1 MKIAAYC
8 RVSTSKEEQLDSLEN
23 QKAFFTA
30 YASRNGYELV
40 RLYADEG
47 ISGTSLKNR
56 DAFNRM
62 MRDAREGLFSMVAVK
77 DVSRLARN
85 TVDFLVSI
93 RQLRASGITVLFLN
107 SNMDSLGDSEFVLT
121 IFGALAQEESANISK
136 RTKFGKRINA
146 EKGRVPQRIF
156 GYDRV
161 DNFTLSIN
169 PVEARIVRRIFYLYN
184 EQGLGCR
191 SISLTLNQEQAR
203 TKLGSDWNARA
214 VRRVLT
220 NPIYSGV
227 LMNHKYEI
235 QDYLTGKQVSLPK
248 EEHFSH
254 ERPSWAIVSPEVFQ
268 RTQEIL
274 ESRRIQYGSGEPFR
288 QGRYSSKHLFS
299 TLIKCQHCGRSF
311 CRKTY
316 TYANTRIYWHCSTND
331 HYTAQQCDNK
341 VSVDE
346 PELLEQLRAYLSS
359 LIRDPDA
366 FAAGILS
373 HLEASLPQEDT
384 ATSDRQAL
392 EQQRT
397 QLIRRR
403 DRFQE
408 MYANDLMTLDTLKE
422 KVQAI
427 EKQLADLNTDFARME
442 QSDGLRRSGQS
453 IAAEYAPQIRRFL
466 NLETV
471 TNTELRRI
479 VDHIS
484 VNKNG
489 TVKIVLKELQTFE
502 KQPKPPA

>member
-62 MRDAREGLFSMVAVK
+62 MLDAQKNLFSMVVVK
-77 DVSRLARN
+77 DISRLARN

-93 RQLRASGITVLFLN
+93 RQLKALGITVLFLN
-107 SNMDSLGDSEFVLT
+107 ANMDSLGDSEFVLT
-121 IFGALAQEESANISK
+121 IFGAMAQEESANISK

-156 GYDRV
+156 GYDRI

-169 PVEARIVRRIFYLYN
+169 PEEARIVRRIFYLYN

-191 SISLTLNQEQAR
+191 SISLTLNREQAK
-203 TKLGSDWNARA
+203 TKLGGDWNARA

-227 LMNHKYEI
+227 LINHKYEI
-235 QDYLTGKQVSLPK
+235 QDYLTGKQVSLP
-248 EEHFSH
+248 EDEHFFH
-254 ERPSWAIVSPEVFQ
+254 ERPSWAIVSAAVFR

-274 ESRRIQYGSGEPFR
+274 ESRRVQYDSGEPFR
-288 QGRYSSKHLFS
+288 QGRYSGKHLFS
-299 TLIKCQHCGRSF
+299 TLIKCEHCGRSF

-316 TYANTRIYWHCSTND
+316 TYANTRVYWHCATND
-331 HYTAQQCDNK
+331 HYTAQRCDNT
-341 VSVDE
+341 VSLDE
-346 PELLEQLRAYLSS
+346 PELLEQLRTYLFSQ
-359 LIRDPDA
+359 IRDPDA
-366 FAAGILS
+366 FVAGILS
-373 HLEASLPQEDT
+373 DLEASLPQGD
-384 ATSDRQAL
+384 ASASGRQML

-397 QLIRRR
+397 HLIRRR

-408 MYANDLMTLDTLKE
+408 MYANDLISLDALKE

-427 EKQLADLNTDFARME
+427 EKQLAGLDIDLARGE
-442 QSDGLRRSGQS
+442 QPHRLKCNGQFISDAYTQ
-453 IAAEYAPQIRRFL
+453 EIRRFL
-466 NLETV
+466 DLETV

-479 VDHIS
+479 VDHIR

-489 TVKIVLKELQTFE
+489 VVGIVLKKLQN
-502 KQPKPPA
+502 PAK

>member
-56 DAFNRM
+56 DEFNRM
-62 MRDAREGLFSMVAVK
+62 MHDAQKNLFSMVVVK
-77 DVSRLARN
+77 DISRLARN

-93 RQLRASGITVLFLN
+93 RQLKALGITVLFLN
-107 SNMDSLGDSEFVLT
+107 ANMDSLGDSEFVLT
-121 IFGALAQEESANISK
+121 IFGAMAQEESANISK

-156 GYDRV
+156 GYDRI

-169 PVEARIVRRIFYLYN
+169 PEEARIVRRIFYLYA

-191 SISLTLNQEQAR
+191 SISLTLNREQAK

-227 LMNHKYEI
+227 LINHKYEI
-235 QDYLTGKQVSLPK
+235 QDYLTGKQVSLP
-248 EEHFSH
+248 EDEHFFH
-254 ERPSWAIVSPEVFQ
+254 ERPSWAIVSPAVFQ

-274 ESRRIQYGSGEPFR
+274 ESRRIQYDSGEPFR
-288 QGRYSSKHLFS
+288 QGRYSGKHLFS
-299 TLIKCQHCGRSF
+299 TLIKCEHCGRSF

-316 TYANTRIYWHCSTND
+316 TYANTRVYWHCATND
-331 HYTAQQCDNK
+331 HYTAQRCDNT
-341 VSVDE
+341 VSLDE
-346 PELLEQLRAYLSS
+346 PELLEQLRTYLFSQ
-359 LIRDPDA
+359 IRDPDA
-366 FAAGILS
+366 FVAGILS
-373 HLEASLPQEDT
+373 DLEASLPQGD
-384 ATSDRQAL
+384 ASASDRQML

-397 QLIRRR
+397 HLIRRR

-408 MYANDLMTLDTLKE
+408 MYANDLISLDALKE
-422 KVQAI
+422 KVRAI
-427 EKQLADLNTDFARME
+427 EKQLAGLDIDLARRK
-442 QSDGLRRSGQS
+442 QPHRLKCNGQS
-453 IAAEYAPQIRRFL
+453 ISDAYTQEIRRFL
-466 NLETV
+466 DLETV
-471 TNTELRRI
+471 TNAELRRI
-479 VDHIS
+479 VDHIR

-489 TVKIVLKELQTFE
+489 LVGIVLKKLQN
-502 KQPKPPA
+502 PAK

>member
-56 DAFNRM
+56 DEFNRM
-62 MRDAREGLFSMVAVK
+62 MRDAQEGLFSMVAVK

-93 RQLRASGITVLFLN
+93 RQLRAFGITVFFLN
-107 SNMDSLGDSEFVLT
+107 ANMDSLGDSEFVLT

-156 GYDRV
+156 GYDRI

-169 PVEARIVRRIFYLYN
+169 PEEARIVRRIFYLYN

-191 SISLTLNQEQAR
+191 SISLTLNREQAR

-214 VRRVLT
+214 VRRVLS

-227 LMNHKYEI
+227 LINHKYEI

-254 ERPSWAIVSPEVFQ
+254 ERPYWAIVSPEVFQ
-268 RTQEIL
+268 RAQEIL
-274 ESRRIQYGSGEPFR
+274 KSRRIQYDSGEPFR

-299 TLIKCQHCGRSF
+299 TLIKCEHCGRSF

-316 TYANTRIYWHCSTND
+316 TYANTRVYWHCSTND
-331 HYTAQQCDNK
+331 HYTAQRCDNT
-341 VSVDE
+341 VSLDE
-346 PELLEQLRAYLSS
+346 PELLEQLRNYLSS
-359 LIRDPDA
+359 LIQDLDA
-366 FAAGILS
+366 FVAGILS
-373 HLEASLPQEDT
+373 ELEASLPH
-384 ATSDRQAL
+384 ASGSDRQAL

-397 QLIRRR
+397 HLIRRR

-408 MYANDLMTLDTLKE
+408 MYANDLITLDALKE

-427 EKQLADLNTDFARME
+427 EKQLAGLDTDFARIE
-442 QSDGLRRSGQS
+442 QSDRLKRNGQS
-453 IAAEYAPQIRRFL
+453 IAAEYAQEIRRFL
-466 NLETV
+466 DLETV

-479 VDHIS
+479 VDHIR

-489 TVKIVLKELQTFE
+489 TVRIVLKKLQDLG
-502 KQPKPPA
+502 A

>member
-62 MRDAREGLFSMVAVK
+62 MRDAQEGLFSMVVVK
-77 DVSRLARN
+77 DISRLARN

-93 RQLRASGITVLFLN
+93 RQLRALGITVLFLN
-107 SNMDSLGDSEFVLT
+107 ANMDSLGDSEFVLT
-121 IFGALAQEESANISK
+121 IFGAMAQEESANISK

-146 EKGRVPQRIF
+146 EKGRVPQRLF
-156 GYDRV
+156 GYDRI

-169 PVEARIVRRIFYLYN
+169 PEEARIVRRIFYLYN

-191 SISLTLNQEQAR
+191 SISLTLNREQAK

-214 VRRVLT
+214 VRRILT

-227 LMNHKYEI
+227 LINHKYEI

-248 EEHFSH
+248 QEHFSH
-254 ERPSWAIVSPEVFQ
+254 ERPAWAIVSPEIFQ

-274 ESRRIQYGSGEPFR
+274 ESRRIQYDSGEPFR

-316 TYANTRIYWHCSTND
+316 TYANTRVYWHCSTND
-331 HYTAQQCDNK
+331 HYTVQRCDNT
-341 VSVDE
+341 VSLDE
-346 PELLEQLRAYLSS
+346 PELLEHLRAYLSS
-359 LIRDPDA
+359 QIQDSDA
-366 FAAGILS
+366 FVAGVLS
-373 HLEASLPQEDT
+373 QLEASLPQED
-384 ATSDRQAL
+384 ASVSDRQAL

-397 QLIRRR
+397 HLLRRQA
-403 DRFQE
+403 RFQE
-408 MYANDLMTLDTLKE
+408 MYANDLISMETLKE
-422 KVQAI
+422 KVQAM
-427 EKQLADLNTDFARME
+427 ENQLAGLEAALARME
-442 QSDGLRRSGQS
+442 QSARPKSSGQT
-453 IAAEYAPQIRRFL
+453 IAPEYTQEIRRFL

-489 TVKIVLKELQTFE
+489 TVRIVLKKLQNLE
-502 KQPKPPA
+502 K

>member
-56 DAFNRM
+56 DEFNRM
-62 MRDAREGLFSMVAVK
+62 MRDAQEGLFSMVAVK

-93 RQLRASGITVLFLN
+93 RQLRALGITVLFLN
-107 SNMDSLGDSEFVLT
+107 ANMDSLGDSEFVLT
-121 IFGALAQEESANISK
+121 IFGAMAQEESANISK

-146 EKGRVPQRIF
+146 EKGRVPQRLF
-156 GYDRV
+156 GYDRI

-169 PVEARIVRRIFYLYN
+169 PEEARIVRRIFYLYN

-191 SISLTLNQEQAR
+191 SISLTLNREQAK

-214 VRRVLT
+214 VRRILT

-227 LMNHKYEI
+227 LINHKYEI
-235 QDYLTGKQVSLPK
+235 QNYLTGKQVSLPK
-248 EEHFSH
+248 QEHFSH
-254 ERPSWAIVSPEVFQ
+254 ERPAWAIVSPEVFQ

-274 ESRRIQYGSGEPFR
+274 ESRRIQYDSGEPFR

-316 TYANTRIYWHCSTND
+316 TYANTRVYWHCSTND
-331 HYTAQQCDNK
+331 HYTAQRCDNT
-341 VSVDE
+341 VSLDE

-359 LIRDPDA
+359 QIQDSDA
-366 FAAGILS
+366 FVAGVLS
-373 HLEASLPQEDT
+373 QLEASLPQGDT
-384 ATSDRQAL
+384 SMPDRQAL

-397 QLIRRR
+397 HLIRRR
-403 DRFQE
+403 ERFQE
-408 MYANDLMTLDTLKE
+408 MYANDLISMETLKE
-422 KVQAI
+422 KVQTM
-427 EKQLADLNTDFARME
+427 EKQLAGLEAALARME
-442 QSDGLRRSGQS
+442 QSERLKPSGQT
-453 IAAEYAPQIRRFL
+453 ITPEYAQEIRRFL

-489 TVKIVLKELQTFE
+489 TVRIVLKKLQNLE
-502 KQPKPPA
+502 K

>member
-1 MKIAAYC
+1 MNIAAYC

-30 YASRNGYELV
+30 YASRNGHVLV

-56 DAFNRM
+56 DEFNRM

-93 RQLRASGITVLFLN
+93 RQLRALGITVLFLN
-107 SNMDSLGDSEFVLT
+107 ADMDSLGDSEFVLT
-121 IFGALAQEESANISK
+121 IFGAMAQEESANISK

-146 EKGRVPQRIF
+146 EKGRVPQRLF

-169 PVEARIVRRIFYLYN
+169 PEEARIVRRIFYLYN

-191 SISLTLNQEQAR
+191 SISLTLNREQAK

-227 LMNHKYEI
+227 LINHKYEI
-235 QDYLTGKQVSLPK
+235 QDYLTGKQVSLP
-248 EEHFSH
+248 EEAHFSH
-254 ERPSWAIVSPEVFQ
+254 PRPAWAIVSPEVFQ
-268 RTQEIL
+268 RAQEIL
-274 ESRRIQYGSGEPFR
+274 ESRRIQYDSGKPFR
-288 QGRYSSKHLFS
+288 QGRYSGKHLFS

-316 TYANTRIYWHCSTND
+316 TYANTRVYWHCSTND
-331 HYTAQQCDNK
+331 HYTAQRCDNT
-341 VSVDE
+341 VSLDE

-359 LIRDPDA
+359 LIQDPDV
-366 FAAGILS
+366 FVAGILS
-373 HLEASLPQEDT
+373 DLEAALPH
-384 ATSDRQAL
+384 ASGSGRQAL

-397 QLIRRR
+397 HLLRRR

-408 MYANDLMTLDTLKE
+408 MYANDLIPMDTLKE

-427 EKQLADLNTDFARME
+427 ETQLAALDADFARME
-442 QSDGLRRSGQS
+442 QSQRLKSSGQS
-453 IAAEYAPQIRRFL
+453 MAAEYAQEIRRFL

-479 VDHIS
+479 VDHIR

-489 TVKIVLKELQTFE
+489 TVRIVLRKLQDPE
-502 KQPKPPA
+502 K